1 MAGKEISLTGEL
13 HILWC
18 SMLVFDVGGKRIFA
32 MGGASS
38 HDIQDGILEM
48 DDPQFFQKFQRLNTK
63 GAAFRVNHRSWW
75 KEEQPGPEEYQEARK
90 NLERAGWEVDYI
102 ITHCAP
108 TSIQNE
114 LLQALSKPDELT
126 DFLEEVRLRCQFQ
139 YHFFGHYHGDLVIR
153 QKYVLLYKQI
163 LRLK

>member
-1 MAGKEISLTGEL
+1 M
-13 HILWC
+13 
-18 SMLVFDVGGKRIFA
+18 FDVGGKRIFA

-38 HDIQDGILEM
+38 HDIQDGILKP
-48 DDPQFFQKFQRLNTK
+48 DDPQFLQKLQRLK
-63 GAAFRVNHRSWW
+63 ARGAAFRIDHRSWW
-75 KEEQPGPEEYQEARK
+75 KEELPSPEEYQEARR
-90 NLERAGWEVDYI
+90 NLERTGWEVDYI

-114 LLQALSKPDELT
+114 LLQTLSRPDELT
-126 DFLEEVRLRCQFQ
+126 DFLEEVRQRCRFQ

-153 QKYVLLYKQI
+153 QKYVLLYEQI

>member
-1 MAGKEISLTGEL
+1 MGIVIRTVTIAWQKVLRVSLLTAYYFL
-13 HILWC
+13 RPYSLI
-18 SMLVFDVGGKRIFA
+18 
-32 MGGASS
+32 
-38 HDIQDGILEM
+38 IQDGILEM

>member
-1 MAGKEISLTGEL
+1 
-13 HILWC
+13 
-18 SMLVFDVGGKRIFA
+18 
-32 MGGASS
+32 MGGARS
-38 HDIQDGILEM
+38 HDIQDGILEP
-48 DDPQFFQKFQRLNTK
+48 DDPLFEEKFRRLQAR

-75 KEEQPGPEEYQEARK
+75 KEELPAPEEYRQTRA
-90 NLERAGWEVDYI
+90 NLERAGWSVDYI
-102 ITHCAP
+102 VTHCAP

-114 LLQALSKPDELT
+114 LLRGRSTPDALT
-126 DFLEEVRLRCQFQ
+126 DFLEEVRQRCRFQ

>member
-1 MAGKEISLTGEL
+1 MGRVIRTVTIAWQKVLRVSLLTAYYFL
-13 HILWC
+13 RPYSLI
-18 SMLVFDVGGKRIFA
+18 
-32 MGGASS
+32 
-38 HDIQDGILEM
+38 IQDGILEM
-48 DDPQFFQKFQRLNTK
+48 DDPQFFQKFQRLNAK